1 MKLDFVFSRN
11 ECAAYVASIVRA
23 FEQHH
28 KTRYLGRTA
37 LQKLAYFSRELGA
50 PIPCSFEIYTYGP
63 YSDTI
68 TFTVDSL
75 QADDV
80 LADQSQHS
88 KYSNYK
94 LGPRANEFF
103 GEWDRAIE
111 DHMPIIDTVVEAF
124 GGFSPQDLEL
134 IATLHFVAQRQRA
147 IQRAAPTKESVVTE
161 FRQIKKDKFP
171 VNTINSW
178 YDSLRNAKLI

>member
-23 FEQHH
+23 FEKHH
-28 KTRYLGRTA
+28 KGGYLGRTA

-80 LADQSQHS
+80 LTDESQLS

-103 GEWDRAIE
+103 SKWDRAIE
-111 DHMPIIDTVVEAF
+111 DYLPIVDSVVEAF
-124 GGFSPQDLEL
+124 AGFSPHDLEL
-134 IATLHFVAQRQRA
+134 IATLHFVAQRQRT
-147 IQRAAPTKESVVTE
+147 ILRAAPPRESVVAE

-171 VNTINSW
+171 VDTINTW
-178 YDSLRNAKLI
+178 YDSLKNAKLI